1 MYKVNDVVVYGC
13 SKVCFIKKIG
23 TPDFMSKPQNYYWLQ
38 PVGDTTTM
46 LYVKTEHEDKMRSI
60 LTKGQ
65 ADELMRE
72 LPEMEEMYDSSNKVR
87 DREYIQVMKSRD
99 CGEWLKMWKGI
110 TVEKMRKEQDGKS
123 LNASDES
130 NLKRVQ
136 DCISSE
142 FSAVFQ
148 TTKDKIVSRMRHSL
162 GAELISLW

>member
-13 SKVCFIKKIG
+13 SKVCSIKRIA
-23 TPDFMSKPQNYYWLQ
+23 TPDFMSKPQEYYWLQ
-38 PVGDTTTM
+38 PIGDAATM
-46 LYVKTEHEDKMRSI
+46 LYVKTEHEDKMRCI
-60 LTKGQ
+60 LTRGQ
-65 ADELMRE
+65 ADELIRE

-87 DREYIQVMKSRD
+87 DREYIQVLKSRD
-99 CGEWLKMWKGI
+99 CNEWLKMWKGI
-110 TVEKMRKEQDGKS
+110 TIEKMRKEHDGKS

-148 TTKDKIVSRMRHSL
+148 TTKDKIVDRIMHSL
-162 GAELISLW
+162 DTDLITL

>member
-1 MYKVNDVVVYGC
+1 
-13 SKVCFIKKIG
+13 
-23 TPDFMSKPQNYYWLQ
+23 
-38 PVGDTTTM
+38 
-46 LYVKTEHEDKMRSI
+46 
-60 LTKGQ
+60 
-65 ADELMRE
+65 
-72 LPEMEEMYDSSNKVR
+72 
-87 DREYIQVMKSRD
+87 MKSRD

-162 GAELISLW
+162 GAELISL